1 MDLTEKPLLVRSV
14 SWMSHCTQ
22 ASKKEIK
29 IRLFIKTICLH
40 GPAKLQ
46 WFCLVWVF
54 GKRFGWSFNSS
65 RYIMITMDP
74 NYILCSVPYAFSI
87 KATAV
92 RLLTLLIARCLSMN
106 KIPNR
111 SSSKHTHIKNISQGI
126 EIIQL
131 TSKFCYK
138 LQYINCC
145 RSQISLKSFSLV

>member
-1 MDLTEKPLLVRSV
+1 MP
-14 SWMSHCTQ
+14 
-22 ASKKEIK
+22 
-29 IRLFIKTICLH
+29 

-46 WFCLVWVF
+46 WFCLLWVF
-54 GKRFGWSFNSS
+54 GKRFCWSFNSS
-65 RYIMITMDP
+65 RYITITMDP

-111 SSSKHTHIKNISQGI
+111 VPNNTHIKKLSQGI

-138 LQYINCC
+138 LQFINCC
-145 RSQISLKSFSLV
+145 RSQISLKVSHWSNGKKGKLLTTWVIFFFFGSLDQRLSF